1 MKKITKNIIL
11 LIMILAIVGSAVA
24 CGKTDEVS
32 SDTSDTTQV
41 SEATESNED
50 VDDTV
55 YIWRTSTNLGE
66 TGTTG
71 VALQYFVDQV
81 NERSG
86 GRIEATANFGSELGS
101 QLEQVEMTQ
110 LGDLEMVVAAPGT
123 GLGGWVPELA
133 MYEFPFLFD
142 SNEQYRQV
150 LVDTTDAVTALVSEY
165 GFTAASGQSQGARN
179 ILTIEPVYTIDDLA
193 GVKMRGPNVVYTD
206 MFDALGAAGTI
217 TGWNDIY
224 TSLQTKVIEG
234 CEAAPSALYS
244 MNFYEQAKYM
254 TVTNHIIACTF
265 YFFNTEWLDSLPE
278 DLREIVMECAEDARV
293 YHAQLYDEEDAAAV
307 QALVD
312 GGVTV
317 IELSDEEKAKF
328 LDACSGMLDEYRA
341 KGDNWNSFIDI
352 LLAAKN

>member
-1 MKKITKNIIL
+1 
-11 LIMILAIVGSAVA
+11 
-24 CGKTDEVS
+24 
-32 SDTSDTTQV
+32 
-41 SEATESNED
+41 
-50 VDDTV
+50 V
-55 YIWRTSTNLGE
+55 YKLRTSTNLGE

-71 VALQYFVDQV
+71 MALQYFVDQV
-81 NERSG
+81 NVKSG

-123 GLGGWVPELA
+123 GLGGWVAELA

-142 SNEQYRQV
+142 NNEQYRQV
-150 LVDTTDAVTALVSEY
+150 LKDTTEELTNLVSDY

-179 ILTIEPVYTIDDLA
+179 ILTLKPVNTIDDLA

-234 CEAAPSALYS
+234 CEASPSALYS
-244 MNFYEQAKYM
+244 MKFYEQAKNM
-254 TVTNHIIACTF
+254 TVTNHIIACTY
-265 YFFNTEWLDSLPE
+265 YFFNTDWLNSLPE
-278 DLREIVMECAEDARV
+278 DLQAIVLEVADEASD
-293 YHAQLYDEEDAAAV
+293 YHAKIYDEQDAEAL
-307 QALVD
+307 QAMID
-312 GGVTV
+312 EGVTV
-317 IELSDEEKAKF
+317 ITLSDEEKAKF
-328 LDACSGMLDEYRA
+328 VDACSGMLDEYRA
-341 KGDNWNSFIDI
+341 KGDNWNSFINV